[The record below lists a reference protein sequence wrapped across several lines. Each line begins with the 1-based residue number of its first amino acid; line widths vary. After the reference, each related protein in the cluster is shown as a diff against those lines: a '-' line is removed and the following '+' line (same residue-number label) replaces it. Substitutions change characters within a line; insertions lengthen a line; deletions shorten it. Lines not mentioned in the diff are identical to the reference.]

1 MPKSNTGY
9 LSCHQRMYEPKKI
22 RGTLIPFGYKKSEDD
37 PKIVLPIPEE
47 LDVLQEA
54 IKLHK
59 KGQSLQK
66 CVDYIYSKTKRKIT
80 RQGFYKIVNKNNIKK
95 KARESAREQLDYQ
108 RDRVLKAKRELDK
121 ERSKLQTKN
130 KKIKDLDIVLEGK
143 VKTVIDTKDIE
154 EASPTI
160 KKAFEEKDVIFQP
173 NQGPQ
178 SDFLASSEREVFY
191 GGARG
196 GGKSYAML
204 VDPLRYCDKQH
215 HRALLIRRTMPELRD
230 LINHS
235 QQLYSKAYPGAKW
248 REQEKEW
255 RFPSGARIEFGY
267 AENLTDALR
276 YQGQSYTWIGIDELP
291 QYPTPDIYNFLRSS
305 LRSVDPEI
313 PVYMRATGNPGNV
326 GSLWVKEMFV
336 DPCESNKRFDVE
348 IPTPMGVKTI
358 SRKFIP
364 AKLQDNPYLMQTD
377 DYYAMLASLPEVQKK
392 QFLEGDWDAY
402 ESSSFPEFNRQIHV
416 IEPFDIPRN
425 WMRFRAADWGYSSPA
440 CCLWFAVDYDNN
452 LFVYRELY
460 TKRNTADIFARK
472 VLEMEDGEY
481 IRYGIL
487 DSSTW
492 ARRGDIGPSIA
503 ETMIQ
508 EGCRWRQSDRSPRS
522 RIAGKVEV
530 HKRLRV
536 DEDTGYPSMF
546 IFSNCL
552 NLIRTLPML
561 PVDKNNPEDVDTTAD
576 DHAYDALRY
585 GCMSRPIHPVS
596 QRGNDFLTSTE
607 RQDSAPADSIFGY

>member
-1 MPKSNTGY
+1 MT
-9 LSCHQRMYEPKKI
+9 EPKKI
-22 RGTLIPFGYKKSEDD
+22 KGNLVPFGYRQSETD
-37 PKIVLPIPEE
+37 PTIAEPIEEQLKVLEDA
-47 LDVLQEA
+47 LV
-54 IKLHK
+54 LHK

-66 CVDYIYSKTKRKIT
+66 CVDYIFSQTQRKIS
-80 RQGFYKIVNKNNIKK
+80 RQGFYKITNKNNIKK

-108 RDRVLKAKRELDK
+108 RDRVLKAKRELEK
-121 ERSKLQTKN
+121 ERNKLENKN
-130 KKIKDLDIVLEGK
+130 KKIRDLDVVLEGK
-143 VKTVIDTKDIE
+143 VKTVIDTKEIE
-154 EASPTI
+154 EASPAI
-160 KKAFEEKDVIFQP
+160 QKAFDKKDIIFEP
-173 NQGPQ
+173 NEGPQ

-204 VDPLRYCDKQH
+204 VDPLRYCDRKN
-215 HRALLIRRTMPELRD
+215 HRALLVRRTMPELRD

-235 QQLYSKAYPGAKW
+235 QQLYSRAYPGAKW

-291 QYPTPDIYNFLRSS
+291 QYPTADIYNFLRSS

-326 GSLWVKEMFV
+326 GSTWVKEMFV
-336 DPCESNKRFDVE
+336 DPSEANKQFDVS
-348 IPTPMGVKTI
+348 IPTPMGVKKI

-402 ESSSFPEFNRQIHV
+402 ESSSFPEFNRQVHV

-460 TKRNTADIFARK
+460 AKRNTADVFARR
-472 VLEMEDGEY
+472 VLDSEEGEY
-481 IRYGIL
+481 IRYGVL

-492 ARRGDIGPSIA
+492 ARRGDVGPSIA

-522 RIAGKVEV
+522 RISGKLEV
-530 HKRLRV
+530 HKRLRIE
-536 DEDTGYPSMF
+536 EDTGYPTMF
-546 IFSNCL
+546 IFNNCL

-561 PVDKNNPEDVDTTAD
+561 PVDKNNAEDVDTTAD

-585 GCMSRPIHPVS
+585 GCMSRPTHPVS
-596 QRGNDFLTSTE
+596 VRGNDYLTSTE
-607 RQDSAPADSIFGY
+607 KQDSAPADSVFGY

>member
-9 LSCHQRMYEPKKI
+9 LYYHQRMYEPKKI

-348 IPTPMGVKTI
+348 IPTPMGVKKI

>member
-1 MPKSNTGY
+1 MT
-9 LSCHQRMYEPKKI
+9 EPKKI
-22 RGTLIPFGYKKSEDD
+22 KGNLVPFGYRQSETD
-37 PKIVLPIPEE
+37 PTIAEPIEEQLKVLEDA
-47 LDVLQEA
+47 LV
-54 IKLHK
+54 LHK

-66 CVDYIYSKTKRKIT
+66 CVDYIFSQTQRKIS
-80 RQGFYKIVNKNNIKK
+80 RQGFYKITNKNNIKK

-108 RDRVLKAKRELDK
+108 RDRVLKAKRELEK
-121 ERSKLQTKN
+121 ERNKLENKN
-130 KKIKDLDIVLEGK
+130 KKIRDLDVVLEGK
-143 VKTVIDTKDIE
+143 VKTVIDTKEIE
-154 EASPTI
+154 EASPAI
-160 KKAFEEKDVIFQP
+160 QKAFDKKDIIFEQ
-173 NQGPQ
+173 NEGPQ

-204 VDPLRYCDKQH
+204 VDPLRYCDRKN
-215 HRALLIRRTMPELRD
+215 HRALLVRRTMPELRD

-235 QQLYSKAYPGAKW
+235 QQLYSRAYPGAKW

-291 QYPTPDIYNFLRSS
+291 QYPTADIYNFLRSS

-326 GSLWVKEMFV
+326 GSTWVKEMFV
-336 DPCESNKRFDVE
+336 DPSEPNNQFDVE
-348 IPTPMGVKTI
+348 IPTPMGVKKI

-402 ESSSFPEFNRQIHV
+402 ESSSFPEFNRQVHV

-460 TKRNTADIFARK
+460 AKRNTADVFARR
-472 VLEMEDGEY
+472 VLDSEEGEY
-481 IRYGIL
+481 IRYGVL

-492 ARRGDIGPSIA
+492 ARRGDVGPSIA

-522 RIAGKVEV
+522 RISGKLEV
-530 HKRLRV
+530 HKRLRIE
-536 DEDTGYPSMF
+536 EDTGYPTMF
-546 IFSNCL
+546 IFNNCL

-561 PVDKNNPEDVDTTAD
+561 PVDKNNAEDVDTTAD

-585 GCMSRPIHPVS
+585 GCMSRPTHPVS
-596 QRGNDFLTSTE
+596 VRGNDYLTSTE
-607 RQDSAPADSIFGY
+607 KQDSAPADSVFGY

>member
-305 LRSVDPEI
+305 LRSVDPQI

>member
-1 MPKSNTGY
+1 
-9 LSCHQRMYEPKKI
+9 MYEPKKI

-80 RQGFYKIVNKNNIKK
+80 RQGFYKIINKNNIKK

-348 IPTPMGVKTI
+348 IPTPMGVKKI

>member
-1 MPKSNTGY
+1 MYQPK
-9 LSCHQRMYEPKKI
+9 RIK
-22 RGTLIPFGYKKSEDD
+22 GTLVPFGYKKSDED
-37 PKIVLPIPEE
+37 PKLVLPIPEE
-47 LDVLQEA
+47 LEVLEEA
-54 IKLHK
+54 VKLHG

-66 CVDYIYSKTKRKIT
+66 CVDYIYSKTKRKIS
-80 RQGFYKIVNKNNIKK
+80 RQGFHKIVNKDNIKL
-95 KARESAREQLDYQ
+95 KARESVREQLDYQ

-291 QYPTPDIYNFLRSS
+291 QYPTQDIYNFLRSS
-305 LRSVDPEI
+305 LRSVDPDI

-326 GSLWVKEMFV
+326 GSTWVKEMFV
-336 DPCESNKRFDVE
+336 DPSEPNQKFDVE
-348 IPTPMGVKTI
+348 IQTPKGVKKI

-402 ESSSFPEFNRQIHV
+402 ESSSFPEFSRPVHV

-425 WMRFRAADWGYSSPA
+425 WMKFRAADWGYSSPA

-460 TKRNTADIFARK
+460 AKRNTADVFAKK
-472 VLEMEDGEY
+472 VLELEDGEY
-481 IRYGIL
+481 IRYGVL

-522 RIAGKVEV
+522 RISGKVEV

-536 DEDTGYPSMF
+536 NEETGHPSLF

-561 PVDKNNPEDVDTTAD
+561 PVDKNNPEDVDTYAE

-585 GCMSRPIHPVS
+585 GCMSRPLHPVS
-596 QRGNDFLTSTE
+596 LRGNDFITSTE
-607 RQDSAPADSIFGY
+607 RQNSTPADSVFGY

>member
-1 MPKSNTGY
+1 
-9 LSCHQRMYEPKKI
+9 MYEPKKI

-37 PKIVLPIPEE
+37 PKTVLPIPEE

-54 IKLHK
+54 VKLHK

-66 CVDYIYSKTKRKIT
+66 CVDYIYSKTQRKIT

-121 ERSKLQTKN
+121 ERSKLHNKN

-143 VKTVIDTKDIE
+143 VKTVIDTKEIE

-173 NQGPQ
+173 NEGPQ

-305 LRSVDPEI
+305 LRSVDPQI

-336 DPCESNKRFDVE
+336 DPSESNKRFNVE
-348 IPTPMGVKTI
+348 IPTPMGVKKI

-402 ESSSFPEFNRQIHV
+402 ESSSFPEFNRQVHV

-522 RIAGKVEV
+522 RISGKVEV

>member
-1 MPKSNTGY
+1 
-9 LSCHQRMYEPKKI
+9 MYEPKKI

-37 PKIVLPIPEE
+37 PKTVIPIPEE

-121 ERSKLQTKN
+121 ERNKLQTKN

-173 NQGPQ
+173 NEGPQ

-348 IPTPMGVKTI
+348 IPTPMGVKII

-402 ESSSFPEFNRQIHV
+402 ESSSFPEFNRQIHT

-607 RQDSAPADSIFGY
+607 RQDSAPADSVFGY

>member
-1 MPKSNTGY
+1 
-9 LSCHQRMYEPKKI
+9 MYEPKKI

-37 PKIVLPIPEE
+37 PKTVIPIPEE

-121 ERSKLQTKN
+121 ERNKLQTKN

-173 NQGPQ
+173 NEGPQ

-348 IPTPMGVKTI
+348 IPTPMGIKVI

-402 ESSSFPEFNRQIHV
+402 ESSSFPEFNRQIHT

-607 RQDSAPADSIFGY
+607 RQDSAPADSVFGY

>member
-1 MPKSNTGY
+1 
-9 LSCHQRMYEPKKI
+9 MYEPKKI

-522 RIAGKVEV
+522 RIAGRVEV

>member
-1 MPKSNTGY
+1 
-9 LSCHQRMYEPKKI
+9 MYEPKKI
-22 RGTLIPFGYKKSEDD
+22 KGTLVPFGYKKTEDD

>member
-9 LSCHQRMYEPKKI
+9 LFYHQRMYEPKKI

-37 PKIVLPIPEE
+37 PKTVLPIPEE

-54 IKLHK
+54 VKLHK

-66 CVDYIYSKTKRKIT
+66 CVDYIYSKTQRKIT

-121 ERSKLQTKN
+121 ERSKLHNKN

-143 VKTVIDTKDIE
+143 VKTVIDTKEIE

-173 NQGPQ
+173 NEGPQ

-305 LRSVDPEI
+305 LRSVDPQI

-336 DPCESNKRFDVE
+336 DPSESNKRFNVE
-348 IPTPMGVKTI
+348 IPTPMGVKKI

-402 ESSSFPEFNRQIHV
+402 ESSSFPEFNRQVHV

-522 RIAGKVEV
+522 RISGKVEV

>member
-1 MPKSNTGY
+1 MYQPK
-9 LSCHQRMYEPKKI
+9 RIK
-22 RGTLIPFGYKKSEDD
+22 GTLVPFGYKKSDED
-37 PKIVLPIPEE
+37 PKLVLPIPEE
-47 LDVLQEA
+47 LEVLEEA
-54 IKLHK
+54 VKLHG

-66 CVDYIYSKTKRKIT
+66 CVDYIYSKTKRKIS
-80 RQGFYKIVNKNNIKK
+80 RQGFHKIVNKDNIKL
-95 KARESAREQLDYQ
+95 KARESVREQLDYQ

-121 ERSKLQTKN
+121 ERNKLHNKH
-130 KKIKDLDIVLEGK
+130 KKIKDLDVVLEGK
-143 VKTVIDTKDIE
+143 VKTVIDEKEIQ
-154 EASPTI
+154 EAPPTI
-160 KKAFEEKDVIFQP
+160 KKAFEKKDIIFQP
-173 NQGPQ
+173 NDGPQ
-178 SDFLASSEREVFY
+178 SDFLAASEREVFY

-204 VDPLRYCDKQH
+204 VDPLRYCDKQN
-215 HRALLIRRTMPELRD
+215 HRALLVRRTMPELRD

-235 QQLYSKAYPGAKW
+235 QNLYSRAYPGAKW

-348 IPTPMGVKTI
+348 IPTPMGVKKI

-402 ESSSFPEFNRQIHV
+402 ESSSFPEFSRPVHV

-425 WMRFRAADWGYSSPA
+425 WMKFRAADWGYSSPA

-460 TKRNTADIFARK
+460 TKRNTADVFAKK
-472 VLEMEDGEY
+472 VLELEDGEY
-481 IRYGIL
+481 IRYGVL

-522 RIAGKVEV
+522 RISGKVEV

-536 DEDTGYPSMF
+536 NEETGHPSLF

-561 PVDKNNPEDVDTTAD
+561 PVDKNNPEDVDTYAE

-585 GCMSRPIHPVS
+585 GCMSRPLHPVS
-596 QRGNDFLTSTE
+596 LRGNDFITSTE
-607 RQDSAPADSIFGY
+607 RQNSTPADSVFGY